1 MPGNHLKHSG
11 FTYSACAPFT
21 KKNKNKQTNKDR
33 IQKVKETKD
42 LRLHLSKQTRKSL
55 FSTWHGL
62 RGF

>member
-1 MPGNHLKHSG
+1 MPEMRFRQPG

-55 FSTWHGL
+55 FST
-62 RGF
+62 